1 VESAA
6 AAPRATGLA
15 AGPPAREARAGALME
30 QLQGQPR
37 GRGGGQGRGGGRGR
51 GRATA
56 LTWPRP
62 VRTPLP
68 EGAYRSSDGGYN
80 SDYNWPSTP
89 QVAQGDEWQLKGDC
103 GGFGNNC

>member
-1 VESAA
+1 
-6 AAPRATGLA
+6 
-15 AGPPAREARAGALME
+15 ME

-37 GRGGGQGRGGGRGR
+37 GRGGGQGRG
-51 GRATA
+51 RATA

-62 VRTPLP
+62 VRAPLP

-89 QVAQGDEWQLKGDC
+89 QV
-103 GGFGNNC
+103 